1 MLVLICAL
9 IRRIVF
15 CPLGHFFCNFSRIAP
30 TDLMNGHKKTKP
42 LIFLKGNED
51 EDEPGMDYCDIGR
64 VAFDADGPCSGRP
77 TGSART

>member
-1 MLVLICAL
+1 
-9 IRRIVF
+9 
-15 CPLGHFFCNFSRIAP
+15 
-30 TDLMNGHKKTKP
+30 MNGHKKTKP